1 MIDIKY
7 MPKLW
12 VLLLFGYF
20 LLLMILDIHQ
30 AREFISN
37 SLFDFIVHPLSG
49 GSAGTLTLF
58 LGIYP
63 VLAILI
69 PLIVD
74 KMENDMVVI
83 RIRNKKE
90 LFYQHFIFSIVISAI
105 FVIVM
110 VLAGGMASN
119 LLTGSV
125 KNLWPTEKGSIYF
138 YLENK
143 TSFPIY
149 IPQLT
154 SFKVW
159 LYIISSR
166 FLAILS
172 IAVLLIFLKLVL
184 KKNSYVLLVSLL
196 FLLGSGG
203 LFPGHFHLFLGYID
217 IDPKL
222 WISPE
227 HQLFTLV
234 YHLFWIVLL
243 FILCQWLYKK
253 KEFYH

>member
-110 VLAGGMASN
+110 VLVYFAI
-119 LLTGSV
+119 
-125 KNLWPTEKGSIYF
+125 EKCREMQLKMQRF
-138 YLENK
+138 ATHL
-143 TSFPIY
+143 
-149 IPQLT
+149 IPFRQC
-154 SFKVW
+154 VGQ
-159 LYIISSR
+159 
-166 FLAILS
+166 S
-172 IAVLLIFLKLVL
+172 IA
-184 KKNSYVLLVSLL
+184 
-196 FLLGSGG
+196 
-203 LFPGHFHLFLGYID
+203 
-217 IDPKL
+217 
-222 WISPE
+222 
-227 HQLFTLV
+227 
-234 YHLFWIVLL
+234 
-243 FILCQWLYKK
+243 
-253 KEFYH
+253 

>member
-125 KNLWPTEKGSIYF
+125 KIYG
-138 YLENK
+138 
-143 TSFPIY
+143 
-149 IPQLT
+149 QQ
-154 SFKVW
+154 
-159 LYIISSR
+159 
-166 FLAILS
+166 
-172 IAVLLIFLKLVL
+172 
-184 KKNSYVLLVSLL
+184 KKDQ
-196 FLLGSGG
+196 F
-203 LFPGHFHLFLGYID
+203 I
-217 IDPKL
+217 
-222 WISPE
+222 
-227 HQLFTLV
+227 
-234 YHLFWIVLL
+234 
-243 FILCQWLYKK
+243 FILRIKHPFQFIYLN
-253 KEFYH
+253 

>member
-1 MIDIKY
+1 
-7 MPKLW
+7 
-12 VLLLFGYF
+12 
-20 LLLMILDIHQ
+20 
-30 AREFISN
+30 
-37 SLFDFIVHPLSG
+37 
-49 GSAGTLTLF
+49 
-58 LGIYP
+58 
-63 VLAILI
+63 
-69 PLIVD
+69 
-74 KMENDMVVI
+74 
-83 RIRNKKE
+83 
-90 LFYQHFIFSIVISAI
+90 
-105 FVIVM
+105 
-110 VLAGGMASN
+110 MASN

-217 IDPKL
+217 IDPEL

>member
-1 MIDIKY
+1 MI
-7 MPKLW
+7 
-12 VLLLFGYF
+12 F
-20 LLLMILDIHQ
+20 DIHQ
-30 AREFISN
+30 AREFMNN

-49 GSAGTLTLF
+49 GSAGTLTIF

-83 RIRNKKE
+83 RIQNKKE
-90 LFYQHFIFSIVISAI
+90 LFYQHLVFSIVISAI
-105 FVIVM
+105 FVILM

-119 LLTGSV
+119 LLTGNV

-149 IPQLT
+149 IPHLT

-159 LYIISSR
+159 LYLISSR

-172 IAVLLIFLKLVL
+172 IAVLLIFLKLDGKRYGIAVDL
-184 KKNSYVLLVSLL
+184 
-196 FLLGSGG
+196 
-203 LFPGHFHLFLGYID
+203 
-217 IDPKL
+217 
-222 WISPE
+222 
-227 HQLFTLV
+227 
-234 YHLFWIVLL
+234 
-243 FILCQWLYKK
+243 
-253 KEFYH
+253 